1 MKQGLFIDRGPFET
15 RVALIERERV
25 AEIHVELTDEP
36 PVAGA
41 VWRGRVT
48 DLMPE
53 LQAAAVDLGHGITG
67 FLRAA
72 DARVLDGSAT
82 DKRVPLK
89 KLLRRGQ
96 TVLVQAVRGA
106 ADGKQVR
113 LSADIALHG
122 RYVSLYPVRQGT
134 EVPKR
139 IGDPDQR
146 ETLLDM
152 FAALGPSGRLVAR
165 PAAARVDPDLVR
177 ADATRL
183 MAEWEQ
189 INDADGAVPSRR
201 RDAPD
206 LLQRALT
213 ELAPPAPET
222 IAVSDRS
229 LSADLRPLAK
239 RLAPDLVERISL
251 APPGQGLELDQA
263 LDEALARDVALP
275 GGGRIVIEVTTALTA
290 IDVDSGGARGTP
302 VDHNMRAIPE
312 IAHHIR
318 LRRIGGPVVI
328 DFISMRAGNERKRVE
343 AALRR
348 AFERDPVMV
357 DVGQVDRFSLATL
370 VRGRGDAGLARQL
383 QHQIHEKPRM
393 REAVAAARVL
403 RKAAAEL
410 EGVGLLPVTLS
421 LSLELQPVM
430 DADAVARASAFLAR
444 PVSFVF
450 DARDIDSFAIARKR

>member
-25 AEIHVELTDEP
+25 VEIHVELADEP
-36 PVAGA
+36 LVAGA

-53 LQAAAVDLGHGITG
+53 LQAAAVDLGQGVTG

-96 TVLVQAVRGA
+96 AVLVQAVRGA

-139 IGDPDQR
+139 IGDPEQR
-146 ETLLDM
+146 ESLLEM
-152 FAALGPSGRLVAR
+152 FAALDPTVRLVAR

-183 MAEWEQ
+183 MAEWDE
-189 INDADGAVPSRR
+189 ISGSDGALPARL

-229 LSADLRPLAK
+229 LSAELRPLAN
-239 RLAPDLVERISL
+239 RLAPDLLERVSL
-251 APPGQGLELDQA
+251 APPGQGLELDQV
-263 LDEALARDVALP
+263 LDEALAREVGLP
-275 GGGRIVIEVTTALTA
+275 GGGRIVIEATTALTA

-312 IAHHIR
+312 IAHQIR

-370 VRGRGDAGLARQL
+370 VRGRGEAGLARQL
-383 QHQIHEKPRM
+383 LHQTSEQPRM
-393 REAVAAARVL
+393 RESVVAARVL

-421 LSLELQPVM
+421 LSQELQPVM
-430 DADAVARASAFLAR
+430 DVEAVARASAFLAR
-444 PVSFVF
+444 PVNFIF
-450 DARDIDSFAIARKR
+450 EARDIDSVAIARTR

>member
-25 AEIHVELTDEP
+25 VEIHVEPTDQP

-41 VWRGRVT
+41 IWRGRVT

-53 LQAAAVDLGHGITG
+53 LQAAAVDLGQGVTG

-72 DARVLDGSAT
+72 DARVLDGSTT

-96 TVLVQAVRGA
+96 SVLVQAVRGA
-106 ADGKQVR
+106 NAGKQVR

-122 RYVSLYPVRQGT
+122 RYVSLYPQREGT

-146 ETLLDM
+146 ASLQEM
-152 FAALGPSGRLVAR
+152 FAALDSSARLVAR
-165 PAAARVDPDLVR
+165 PAAARVEPDLVR

-183 MAEWEQ
+183 IAEWTA
-189 INDADGAVPSRR
+189 IDGLDGPVPDRL
-201 RDAPD
+201 RDAPG
-206 LLQRALT
+206 LLHRALT
-213 ELAPPAPET
+213 ELAPPAPEA

-229 LSADLRPLAK
+229 LSADLHPVATRI
-239 RLAPDLVERISL
+239 APDLVELVSL
-251 APPGQGLELDQA
+251 APSGQGLELDQV
-263 LDEALARDVALP
+263 LDEALAQEVRLP
-275 GGGRIVIEVTTALTA
+275 GGGRIIIEATTALTA
-290 IDVDSGGARGTP
+290 IDVDSAGARGTP

-312 IAHHIR
+312 IAHQIR

-357 DVGQVDRFSLATL
+357 DIGQIDRFSLATL
-370 VRGRGDAGLARQL
+370 VRGRGEKGLAQQLLVRTSL
-383 QHQIHEKPRM
+383 QHRL
-393 REAVAAARVL
+393 RDTAAAARVL
-403 RKAAAEL
+403 RQAAAEL
-410 EGVGLLPVTLS
+410 DGVGLLPVTLT
-421 LSLELQPVM
+421 LSEQLRTVM
-430 DADAVARASAFLAR
+430 DADATARASAFLGR

-450 DARDIDSFAIARKR
+450 EARDIGSFAISRQR

>member
-1 MKQGLFIDRGPFET
+1 MKQGLFIDKGPFET

-25 AEIHVELTDEP
+25 AEVHLQPSDRA

-53 LQAAAVDLGHGITG
+53 LQAAAVDLGGGESG

-72 DARVLDGSAT
+72 DARVLDGAAS

-96 TVLVQAVRGA
+96 TVLVQATRDA

-113 LSADIALHG
+113 LTADITLHG
-122 RYVSLYPVRQGT
+122 RHVSLFPLREGT

-146 ETLLDM
+146 EALQQVLEG
-152 FAALGPSGRLVAR
+152 LGPRGRLVAR
-165 PAAARVDPDLVR
+165 PAAARVTPELVR
-177 ADATRL
+177 ADAERL
-183 MAEWEQ
+183 LEEWNGIIGAE
-189 INDADGAVPSRR
+189 GPVPSLLRP
-201 RDAPD
+201 APG
-206 LLQRALT
+206 LLHRALT
-213 ELAPPAPET
+213 ELAPPAPEA
-222 IAVSDRS
+222 IAVSDRE
-229 LSADLRPLAK
+229 LAADLHVLA
-239 RLAPDLVERISL
+239 RQVAPDLVDRIGL
-251 APPGQGLELDQA
+251 APAGQGLELDQVV
-263 LDEALARDVALP
+263 DEALAREVPVP
-275 GGGRIVIEVTTALTA
+275 GGGRIIIEATTALTA

-302 VDHNMRAIPE
+302 LDHNMRAIPE
-312 IAHHIR
+312 IAHQIR

-370 VRGRGDAGLARQL
+370 VRGRGESGLAGQL
-383 QHQIHEKPRM
+383 
-393 REAVAAARVL
+393 VAAGRETPRLRPVVALARVL
-403 RKAAAEL
+403 RKAEAEL
-410 EGVGLLPVTLS
+410 SGVGLLPVTLTVS
-421 LSLELQPVM
+421 TEMQPLL
-430 DADAVARASAFLAR
+430 DADAATRAGSFLGR
-444 PVSFVF
+444 PVSFAF
-450 DARDIDSFAIARKR
+450 EACGIDEVAISRTR

>member
-15 RVALIERERV
+15 RIALIERERV

-53 LQAAAVDLGHGITG
+53 LQAAAVDLGQGVTG

-183 MAEWEQ
+183 MAEWDE
-189 INDADGAVPSRR
+189 INGADGAVPARL

-239 RLAPDLVERISL
+239 RLAPDLVERVSL
-251 APPGQGLELDQA
+251 APPGQGLELDQV
-263 LDEALARDVALP
+263 LDEALARDVGLP
-275 GGGRIVIEVTTALTA
+275 GGGRIVIEATTALTA

-370 VRGRGDAGLARQL
+370 VRGRGEAGLARQL
-383 QHQIHEKPRM
+383 QYQTHEKPRM
-393 REAVAAARVL
+393 REDVAAARVL

-430 DADAVARASAFLAR
+430 DAEAVARASAFLAR

-450 DARDIDSFAIARKR
+450 ESRDIDSFAIARKR